1 MSEAGRDDIT
11 VAVRSTIVLGGSLLL
26 TWSVAL
32 LVRLLLPRTLGPELF
47 GAYNFA
53 DGLALTAFGF
63 LNLGLDTY
71 IQREVAIRPAHSS
84 DFFGGVTSI
93 RVVLTFLV
101 FAAMG
106 AVLRA
111 RGVGPDVWGAAFL
124 FGLAYSF
131 TQTGNSLAAMLQAA
145 RQVKGLAIGN
155 VGSKALWGAGTVLA
169 LMRHGDLRA
178 LALPLVVGEGTRVLV
193 LWVLARRHLALEVRM
208 DVAAT
213 RRTLAES
220 LPFYANGIALVIY
233 AKIDV
238 SIMAFLA
245 SNLEVGLYGAA
256 ANFSS
261 LAMLVAPLI
270 GWVLMPLLSRAA
282 ARSSEEL
289 TEMLRRSLEGVLTLA
304 IPVSL
309 FMGLGADVW
318 IRVAFGARFAA
329 SAPALAILSP
339 MFILTYLA
347 MLQAT
352 YLNLLGRGW
361 TVTVVSLVGMVVNP
375 AANLLLVPY
384 CLRTLGEGG
393 AGVGAA
399 VAMILTEVVSIAAFY
414 IYIGRVAFDRRNVKV
429 IGLQLAAALLVV
441 PVHLALRP
449 LGAWRLGA
457 DTLLYTL
464 LVVATGAVRPR
475 DAIGV
480 VRMAL
485 RNRNAEAAPPATR

>member
-1 MSEAGRDDIT
+1 MSEARSHDIA
-11 VAVRSTIVLGGSLLL
+11 VAVRSALVLGGSLLL

-32 LVRLLLPRTLGPELF
+32 LVRLFLPRTLGPDLF
-47 GAYNFA
+47 GSYNFA

-71 IQREVAIRPAHSS
+71 IQREVSVRPAHAS

-93 RVVLTFLV
+93 RAAFAFLV
-101 FAAMG
+101 FAVMAL
-106 AVLRA
+106 VLRA
-111 RGVGPDVWGAAFL
+111 RGAGPDVWGAAFL
-124 FGLAYSF
+124 FGVAQSF
-131 TQTGNSLAAMLQAA
+131 SQTSNSLAAMLQAA
-145 RQVKGLAIGN
+145 RRVRGLAIGN
-155 VGSKALWGAGTVLA
+155 VGAKVLWGVGTLVGLA
-169 LMRHGDLRA
+169 LHGDLRV
-178 LALPLVVGEGTRVLV
+178 LALPLVVGEGARVLI
-193 LWVLARRHLALEVRM
+193 LFLLARRHLELEVRI

-213 RRTLAES
+213 KRTVLAS
-220 LPFYANGIALVIY
+220 LPFYANGVALSIY

-245 SNLEVGLYGAA
+245 NDHEVGLYGAA

-270 GWVLMPLLSRAA
+270 GWVLLPLLSRAA
-282 ARSSEEL
+282 ARSPEEL
-289 TEMLRRSLEGVLTLA
+289 TEMLRRSLEGVISLA

-361 TVTVVSLVGMVVNP
+361 AVTAVSVLGMCVNP
-375 AANLLLVPY
+375 IANVLLVPY

-393 AGVGAA
+393 AGIGASI
-399 VAMILTEVVSIAAFY
+399 AMIVTEVASIVAFY
-414 IYIGRVAFDRRNVKV
+414 MYIGQIAFDRRNVKV
-429 IGLQLAAALLVV
+429 IGLQLGASLLVL
-441 PVHLALRP
+441 PVHLALRF
-449 LGAWRLGA
+449 LGPGRLGVDA
-457 DTLLYTL
+457 LLYGV
-464 LVVATGAVRPR
+464 LVVGSGAVNPR
-475 DAIGV
+475 DAIGM
-480 VRMAL
+480 VRTAI
-485 RNRNAEAAPPATR
+485 RNRGAASAT